1 MSVLANQTNATPGD
15 AFFWRVNADTITAKT
30 FVASS
35 TIQTAA
41 LSTGTLLVGSISTS
55 GSLNVQGNLNVAA
68 DITALNITA
77 TDTATSY
84 FNNTQYLTSYNGAN
98 IHNLLLADQIQ
109 GSNLVQFP
117 NAILSSI
124 TTTSISLD
132 GNTLNTAGAGF
143 GAELLLNGQ
152 PIATAST
159 LTSSILTWSYWPAIS
174 NVDLNNFGILGGAT
188 VQADTGNFYNVNAT
202 NQITFAT
209 NLYGATGNLTKLNA
223 TDISTTALVASNV
236 STVTLQ
242 ATTMSNAGTL
252 TSKQADITTVNA
264 TDITTATLTTTVGGT
279 VTADNGVF
287 KNLSAT
293 NGASISG
300 AALNLNGQNIT
311 GTNNISAQSASIL
324 NNNQV
329 GTLTTASITAPI
341 TNSGFPLYINSSGQN
356 TNVIDYWTVNVDRGV
371 DFTDTAVVNINA
383 GNGKYGIITLNANPG
398 YTYLG
403 VGSPVGGSV
412 VINAQGG
419 SANGVAFG
427 GTIALNAYSGTG
439 TLSNATSKIT
449 MNAAGILSWA
459 GVGVPVGSVTG
470 YNYIHG
476 DATVSIT
483 AGSITAGIPPVGT
496 VYLYAGNGTVV
507 QNGLY
512 TDTISPRNNGGD
524 LYIQGYK
531 YSGTQRNVRLSNVES
546 LYMNTTGT
554 MIYADNITAN
564 TITFPQYIFGGL
576 NTSIIDLHTL
586 NFIPQIYDGGLGTS
600 INNIQLVHFVDTQN
614 SAIDGLKYITFT
626 QNSGIFNLST
636 LQVSSINGA
645 SFSGVPT
652 IISTFTDLT
661 TNTFEAN
668 TISTGSLYAYTLA
681 GVSSIDGYSIAQL
694 VSSVSPPTPAPST
707 FLQLYTSS
715 LQAQNISTIGLQALT
730 LSGVSSIDGYSI
742 AQLVSSVSPPT
753 PAPSTFTQ
761 LYTSSLQ
768 ANGIFSPN
776 YLRLQG
782 QAVGIFPDS
791 NYNFIAQTTGVS
803 GTVNLLSQ
811 YLIQLNSPSTIVTG
825 DLRYTTLFGKPYDPN
840 PTLPTVSTFT
850 QLYTSSLQANGIS
863 TANLTAGQ
871 ILLNGVALSP
881 QISSFTDLQT
891 NTFEANQISTGSLT
905 LSSIGGYSLSQL
917 INQPTV
923 STFTDL
929 NTSNFGAST
938 AGILYQAS
946 VTLQVSSINGF
957 NVSQFLST
965 PGAQPQLST
974 FNQLFTSSLLTSSV
988 VAFDLSTTTLETS
1001 SLNGYNI
1008 TQLLNQPTVSSF
1020 QQLYTSSLQALNIS
1034 TGVLTASN
1042 ISTQNINA
1050 FTLQGVSSVNSYSIA
1065 QLVSSVSPQPP
1076 IPSTVLQ
1083 FYTSSLAAN
1092 VITPYQTTDLNL
1104 TSAAYIKI
1112 HAGVGVNI
1120 DGDQC
1125 NVNINSANINLNAA
1139 SFISEN
1145 ASLDWRAT
1153 ATRNVVLN
1161 SSNTLSIYNTNTAP
1175 PVNTNDLAI
1184 LGQGNTSLS
1193 GQNGLLLKAIGTVDC
1208 QGNEVI
1214 ESAVQTISH
1223 TAGVNLFT
1231 TVPTYLAQTS
1241 NYLVVANTKAQFTSP
1256 STICTGDLRA
1266 TTFNGLPLPAVTN
1279 TFTQLYA
1286 YQLSNNPAV
1295 GSGALGIIA
1304 ATEIA
1309 LAAPVIQV
1317 QAAQDLLLYGSNVYS
1332 QASNVRIIGSNQVLL
1347 QTPSTICSGDITATT
1362 FNGLPLPTGSGA
1374 VVSTFDTLY
1383 TSTISGNPLN
1393 YLSLI
1398 ANRGIKQTALSTQTY
1413 AAGAWFSGDVTA
1425 STFNGAPLGSGGG
1438 WVGTA
1443 ATDLNMNGYKIT
1455 APGTLD
1461 IDAAYNLNLNA
1472 GFTSNILTLGG
1483 ASVQVLPFRRF
1494 EVSFGTTDLQLNG
1507 GDLPNTAT
1515 LQADVVGFRGN
1526 SNITLTTP
1534 STICSGDL
1542 NVLTI
1547 NGLPPGSGGG
1557 WIGTATSDLNM
1568 ATYSI
1573 LNVANI
1579 NGSAYPPPYTPT
1591 WVGTASSDLNM
1602 ATFSISNVTNIN
1614 GASYPPASAW
1624 NGTATSALNMNGYD
1638 IYSSNLNIQTTSV
1651 NYYLSLNDNAN
1662 KVDLYSA
1669 GALNAT
1675 GITAFNVLTPAL
1687 NLSNNTSYQGGQITI
1702 DSNAQLSYATKA
1714 SGYDLGSS
1722 CPIPLTQFGTARVVV
1737 SDTTDAF
1744 DVSVILDCAYEDTS
1758 FSVVA
1763 TSSDA
1768 TTNVYYPGVLSYA
1781 VEISGSNSFNIIC
1794 RATATDTYNF
1804 NWIASGKY
1812 PKGVPT

>member
-15 AFFWRVNADTITAKT
+15 AFFWRVNADTITAKS

-41 LSTGTLLVGSISTS
+41 LSTGTLLVGSISTT

-124 TTTSISLD
+124 TTTSITLD
-132 GNTLNTAGAGF
+132 GNTLDTAGAGF

-159 LTSSILTWSYWPAIS
+159 LTSSILTWSYYPAIS

-223 TDISTTALVASNV
+223 INISTTALVASNV

-264 TDITTATLTTTVGGT
+264 TDITTATLTTTAGGT

-356 TNVIDYWTVNVDRGV
+356 TNVIDYWTANVDRGV
-371 DFTDTAVVNINA
+371 DFTDTAVINLNA
-383 GNGKYGIITLNANPG
+383 QNGKYGIITLNAGAG

-419 SANGVAFG
+419 SAQGIAFG

-459 GVGVPVGSVTG
+459 GVGVPVGSVAG
-470 YNYIHG
+470 YNYLHG

-483 AGSITAGIPPVGT
+483 AGSITAGVPPVGT

-512 TDTISPRNNGGD
+512 TDTISPRNYGGD
-524 LYIQGYK
+524 LYIQGYT

-546 LYMNTTGT
+546 LWMNLNTT
-554 MIYADNITAN
+554 IAADKISAN
-564 TITFPQYIFGGL
+564 TISFPQYIFGGT
-576 NTSIIDLHTL
+576 NTSITDLHTL
-586 NFIPQIYDGGLGTS
+586 NFIPQIYDAGLGTS

-626 QNSGIFNLST
+626 KNSGIFNLST

-645 SFSGVPT
+645 AFTGVPT

-661 TNTFEAN
+661 TNILSAN
-668 TISTGSLYAYTLA
+668 FISTGSLYAYDLN
-681 GVSSIDGYSIAQL
+681 GVSSIDGYSISQL

-715 LQAQNISTIGLQALT
+715 LQAQNISTIGFQALT
-730 LSGVSSIDGYSI
+730 LTGVSSIDGYSI

-791 NYNFIAQTTGVS
+791 NYNFIAQTTGVN

-811 YLIQLNSPSTIVTG
+811 YLIQLNSPSTIVSG

-863 TANLTAGQ
+863 TTNLTAGQ

-917 INQPTV
+917 VNQATV

-974 FNQLFTSSLLTSSV
+974 FSQLFTSSLLTSSV
-988 VAFDLSTTTLETS
+988 VAFDLSTTTLKTS

-1092 VITPYQTTDLNL
+1092 VITPYQTPDLNL

-1214 ESAVQTISH
+1214 ENAVQTISH

-1241 NYLVVANTKAQFTSP
+1241 NYLVVANTKAQFTTP

-1286 YQLSNNPAV
+1286 YQLSNNPTV
-1295 GSGALGIIA
+1295 GSGALGILA
-1304 ATEIA
+1304 ANEIA
-1309 LAAPVIQV
+1309 LAAPTIQ
-1317 QAAQDLLLYGSNVYS
+1317 ANANQDLLLFGSNFYS
-1332 QASNVRIIGSNQVLL
+1332 QASNVRITGSNYVSLI
-1347 QTPSTICSGDITATT
+1347 TPSTICTGDLRAVT
-1362 FNGLPLPTGSGA
+1362 FNGLPLPTGSNSWVGTA
-1374 VVSTFDTLY
+1374 TSDLNMATYSILNVTNINGSAYPYIPTPTWVGTAATDLNMNNFSITAPQSLNIDAAYNLNLNAGVTSNILTLGGNSVQVLPTRRFEVNLGTTDFQLNGYDLPNTASLSADIIGLTGNSNITLTTPSTICTGDLNVLTINGQIPVFGGGGSNATVSTFNTLY

-1398 ANRGIKQTALSTQTY
+1398 ANRNIKQSALSTQTY
-1413 AAGAWFSGDVTA
+1413 AAGAWFSGDITA
-1425 STFNGAPLGSGGG
+1425 TTFNGAPLPSGGSS
-1438 WVGTA
+1438 WV
-1443 ATDLNMNGYKIT
+1443 
-1455 APGTLD
+1455 
-1461 IDAAYNLNLNA
+1461 
-1472 GFTSNILTLGG
+1472 
-1483 ASVQVLPFRRF
+1483 
-1494 EVSFGTTDLQLNG
+1494 
-1507 GDLPNTAT
+1507 
-1515 LQADVVGFRGN
+1515 
-1526 SNITLTTP
+1526 
-1534 STICSGDL
+1534 
-1542 NVLTI
+1542 
-1547 NGLPPGSGGG
+1547 
-1557 WIGTATSDLNM
+1557 
-1568 ATYSI
+1568 
-1573 LNVANI
+1573 
-1579 NGSAYPPPYTPT
+1579 
-1591 WVGTASSDLNM
+1591 
-1602 ATFSISNVTNIN
+1602 
-1614 GASYPPASAW
+1614 
-1624 NGTATSALNMNGYD
+1624 GTATSALDMNGYD
-1638 IYSSNLNIQTTSV
+1638 VYSSNLNLQTTSV
-1651 NYYLSLNDNAN
+1651 NYYLSLNDGAS
-1662 KVDLYSA
+1662 KVDLYSS
-1669 GALNAT
+1669 GELNLT
-1675 GITAFNVLTPAL
+1675 GITSLNILTPVI
-1687 NLSNNTSYQGGQITI
+1687 NLSNQYLSQGGQLTI
-1702 DSNAQLSYATKA
+1702 DSNAQLNYATKA
-1714 SGYDLGSS
+1714 NGYGTGSN

-1744 DVSVILDCAYEDTS
+1744 DVSVILDCSYEDTS

-1763 TSSDA
+1763 TSSEA

-1794 RATATDTYNF
+1794 RATAAATYNF
-1804 NWIASGKY
+1804 NWIATGKY